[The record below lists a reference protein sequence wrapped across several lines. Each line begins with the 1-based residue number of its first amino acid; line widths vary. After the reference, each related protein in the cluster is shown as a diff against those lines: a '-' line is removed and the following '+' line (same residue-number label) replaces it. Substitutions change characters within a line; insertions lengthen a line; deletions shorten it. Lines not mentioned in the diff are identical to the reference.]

1 MKRRLHNL
9 AAPLRGAD
17 PALLGAVGVLLFIG
31 LFVVWGA
38 GSYGRYAGTSLLG
51 QHYVA
56 AKHLFM
62 IAAGTAMALVLMNLD
77 YRVLRAQRVH
87 VPLLVVS
94 YALVAWTLLGERDI
108 NRWITIF
115 GFSLQPVE
123 LAKLA
128 LIIFLAERLARR
140 RHQDAP
146 DLHRVALA
154 VGLGAVPLVILLVL
168 QPNFGNVL
176 VVACVTLVLLFV
188 SGKSWR
194 WLGPLVAVP
203 AVGMTFAFL
212 LVDKLQNRWDG
223 WLDGLLRGD
232 YAYQVTQ
239 SIIGLGAGGWRGLG
253 VGQSHNKFAFL
264 PEAHT
269 DFAFSV
275 LGEEWGLFGT
285 LTVIAMLGLIGWRGF
300 AIAARAADPFGSA
313 LAAGVTTGLTVYG
326 VANIGMVTGIL
337 PVIGVPLPF
346 VSFGGTAMIGSLA
359 AIGLLLSVERVAL
372 SREMLRARWD
382 RSGTS

>member
-1 MKRRLHNL
+1 VKRRLHNL

-17 PALLGAVGVLLFIG
+17 PTLLGAVGALLFIG

-38 GSYGRYAGTSLLG
+38 GSYGRFAGSSLLG
-51 QHYVA
+51 RHYVA

-62 IAAGTAMALVLMNLD
+62 IAVGGVTILVLMNLD
-77 YRVLRAQRVH
+77 YRVLRARKVH
-87 VPLLVVS
+87 LPLLAVS
-94 YALVAWTLLGERDI
+94 YALVAWTLFGDRDI
-108 NRWITIF
+108 NRWVTIF

-128 LIIFLAERLARR
+128 LIIFLAERLALRPR
-140 RHQDAP
+140 QTSPHLQ
-146 DLHRVALA
+146 RVAVAL
-154 VGLGAVPLVILLVL
+154 GLGAVPLVILLVL

-188 SGKSWR
+188 CGTSWR
-194 WLGPLVAVP
+194 WLVPLMAVP
-203 AVGMTFAFL
+203 AVGMAFAF
-212 LVDKLQNRWDG
+212 VVVNKLQNRWDG

-232 YAYQVTQ
+232 YTYQVSQ

-253 VGQSHNKFAFL
+253 VGQSHNKFSFL

-285 LTVIAMLGLIGWRGF
+285 LAVIIMLGVIAWRGF
-300 AIAARAADPFGSA
+300 AIAARAADTFGSA

-346 VSFGGTAMIGSLA
+346 VSFGGTAMIASMA
-359 AIGLLLSVERVAL
+359 AIGILLSVERVSLAH
-372 SREMLRARWD
+372 EIWRARWD
-382 RSGTS
+382 RSGIS

>member
-1 MKRRLHNL
+1 M
-9 AAPLRGAD
+9 GA
-17 PALLGAVGVLLFIG
+17 LLFIG

-38 GSYGRYAGTSLLG
+38 GSFGRYAGSSLLG

-62 IAAGTAMALVLMNLD
+62 IGVGSVAAMIVMNMD
-77 YRVLRAQRVH
+77 YRVLRHRRVH
-87 VPLLVVS
+87 LPLLIVS
-94 YALVAWTLLGERDI
+94 YALVAWTLTGGRDI
-108 NRWITIF
+108 NRWINVF

-128 LIIFLAERLARR
+128 LIIFLAERLARGR
-140 RHQDAP
+140 QDEDP
-146 DLHRVALA
+146 DLRRSALA
-154 VGLGAVPLVILLVL
+154 LGLGAAPLVVLLVL
-168 QPNFGNVL
+168 QPNYGNVL
-176 VVACVTLVLLFV
+176 VVSCVTLVLLFV
-188 SGKSWR
+188 SGTPWR

-203 AVGMTFAFL
+203 AVGMTVAFL
-212 LVDKLQNRWDG
+212 AVSKLQNRWDG

-232 YAYQVTQ
+232 YAYQVSQ

-285 LTVIAMLGLIGWRGF
+285 LIVITMLGVIGWRGF
-300 AIAARAADPFGSA
+300 TIAARAADPFGSA

-346 VSFGGTAMIGSLA
+346 VSFGGTAMIFSLA
-359 AIGLLLSVERVAL
+359 SIGLLLSVERVAR
-372 SREMLRARWD
+372 SHEMWRARWD
-382 RSGTS
+382 RSGAS